1 MADTALE
8 TKTVQ
13 VFEASSGAR
22 IFRLPLDVFP
32 AYTGYAH
39 LVEHDGRLTLVDVG
53 SGFGSSHDDLLE
65 GLAWLQAEYG
75 VEARL
80 SRIDRIIITH
90 GHIDHFA
97 LDVLDVESAIAALQH
112 GGAELEGSTPDG
124 WVPFPLWAH
133 GVRYVF
139 LQGPGGEKIELNE
152 RLDLDPS
159 RRDDN
164 LGGWSHLGIPTADVE
179 RSRRFYADLGFEE
192 ALYQEVPLEEGV
204 AAISMMEINGFML
217 ELYRLPGFEADT
229 LAALPDG
236 IIDHIALDVL
246 DADAA
251 YHELKQAGLELLEA
265 VPVELPLWEHGVK
278 YFNVRG
284 PNGEKV
290 EFNQV
295 IRS

>member
-1 MADTALE
+1 MLLSENLTG
-8 TKTVQ
+8 VQ
-13 VFEASSGAR
+13 HLGIFVSDAGAAR
-22 IFRLPLDVFP
+22 RW
-32 AYTGYAH
+32 Y
-39 LVEHDGRLTLVDVG
+39 
-53 SGFGSSHDDLLE
+53 SDLLGFE
-65 GLAWLQAEYG
+65 EQAAPRITLGGERYRLVFLNRDGLVLELIQPPASAG
-75 VEARL
+75 GPR
-80 SRIDRIIITH
+80 RH

-112 GGAELEGSTPDG
+112 EGAELEGSTPDG

-139 LQGPGGEKIELNE
+139 LKGPGGEKIELNE

-295 IRS
+295 IRG